1 MFLTSLWRMLTP
13 VVSTIA
19 VAGIIVIG
27 LFGLVL
33 GPLCYDSPGSPN
45 SICKVVRSQLVA
57 AALLSIG
64 VTVAIVL
71 IVIIVIEVYSR
82 KFDARE
88 DRLHGIF
95 VYKPPLKFTD
105 EEIGPIK
112 ERKFDLNLEGREKQ
126 LKIVLT
132 A

>member
-1 MFLTSLWRMLTP
+1 MSLSSLWRVFTP

-33 GPLCYDSPGSPN
+33 GPLCFSNPGSPD

-64 VTVAIVL
+64 VTVATVL

-82 KFDARE
+82 NFAPRE
-88 DRLHGIF
+88 DGMSGML
-95 VYKPPLKFTD
+95 VYKSPLKFTD
-105 EEIGPIK
+105 EEIGELKGSNFCTNFEVRKK
-112 ERKFDLNLEGREKQ
+112 ENRIGLPS
-126 LKIVLT
+126 
-132 A
+132 